1 MMKEKVNHL
10 FYTLTHPL
18 DGFYEIRHRDKGS
31 VPLALVI
38 LLIVSIAFCIDKRYA
53 SFTVNLTDVRNVKSL
68 LYIGSMILL
77 FFLFCIGNW
86 AVTCLTNGEGRMKD
100 IIIATGYGL
109 LPIPLLFI
117 PGTIISHFLAGD
129 EKVFY
134 TLFITIG
141 IVWALIMVICGNM
154 TVHNYTVT
162 QEILTLILTI
172 AAMII
177 MLFIMLLFY
186 SIFGQLVEFIKSLYT
201 EIIYRV

>member
-10 FYTLTHPL
+10 FYTFTHPL

>member
-10 FYTLTHPL
+10 FYTMAHPL
-18 DGFYEIRHRDKGS
+18 DGYYEIRHRDKGS
-31 VPLALVI
+31 VLLALGI
-38 LLIVSIAFCIDKRYA
+38 LLLAGIAFCIDKRYA
-53 SFTVNLTDVRNVKSL
+53 SFTVNVTDVRNVKSL

-109 LPIPLLFI
+109 FPIPLLFI

-134 TLFITIG
+134 SLFINLAI
-141 IVWALIMVICGNM
+141 IWAAIMIICGNM
-154 TVHNYTVT
+154 TIHNYTVT
-162 QEILTLILTI
+162 QEIITLVLTVV
-172 AAMII
+172 AMII

-186 SIFGQLVEFIKSLYT
+186 SIFGQIAEFVKSLYT
-201 EIIYRV
+201 EIIYRL

>member
-1 MMKEKVNHL
+1 MKEKIDHL

-18 DGFYEIRHRDKGS
+18 DGYYEIRHREKGS

-38 LLIVSIAFCIDKRYA
+38 LLLVSIAFCIDKRYA

>member
-1 MMKEKVNHL
+1 MMKEKINHL

-18 DGFYEIRHRDKGS
+18 DGYYEIRHRDKGS
-31 VPLALVI
+31 IVLAMVI
-38 LLIVSIAFCIDKRYA
+38 LLLTSIVFCIDKRYT
-53 SFTVNLTDVRNVKSL
+53 SFTVNDADVRNVKSL

-86 AVTCLTNGEGRMKD
+86 SVTCLTNGEGRMKD

-117 PGTIISHFLAGD
+117 PGTIISHFLATD

-141 IVWALIMVICGNM
+141 VAWAAFMVVCGNM
-154 TVHNYTVT
+154 TMHNYTVT
-162 QEILTLILTI
+162 QEIVTLILTVV
-172 AAMII
+172 AMII

-186 SIFGQLVEFIKSLYT
+186 SIFSQIVGFIKSIYT
-201 EIIYRV
+201 EIIYRL

>member
-201 EIIYRV
+201 EIIYRI

>member
-31 VPLALVI
+31 IPLALVI

-186 SIFGQLVEFIKSLYT
+186 SIFGQLVEFI
-201 EIIYRV
+201 

>member
-1 MMKEKVNHL
+1 MMKEKINHL
-10 FYTLTHPL
+10 FYTMTHPL
-18 DGFYEIRHRDKGS
+18 DGYYEIRHRDKGS
-31 VPLALVI
+31 VPLALAI
-38 LLIVSIAFCIDKRYA
+38 LLLTSIAFCIDKRYA
-53 SFTVNLTDVRNVKSL
+53 SFTVNVTDVRNVKSL
-68 LYIGSMILL
+68 LYIGSMVLL

-117 PGTIISHFLAGD
+117 PGTIVSHFLAGD

-134 TLFITIG
+134 SLFIGIA
-141 IVWALIMVICGNM
+141 IVWAVIMVICGNM
-154 TVHNYTVT
+154 IIHNYTVT
-162 QEILTLILTI
+162 QEIKTLVLTVI
-172 AAMII
+172 AMVI

-186 SIFGQLVEFIKSLYT
+186 SIFSQIVEFVKSIYT

>member
-1 MMKEKVNHL
+1 MMKEKINHL

-31 VPLALVI
+31 IPVALVV

-134 TLFITIG
+134 SLFITIG

-162 QEILTLILTI
+162 QEIVTLILTVV
-172 AAMII
+172 AMII

-201 EIIYRV
+201 EIIYRI

>member
-1 MMKEKVNHL
+1 MIKEKVNHL

-31 VPLALVI
+31 VPVALVI

-109 LPIPLLFI
+109 FPIPLLFI

-134 TLFITIG
+134 SLFITIG
-141 IVWALIMVICGNM
+141 IVWAVIMVVCGNM

-162 QEILTLILTI
+162 QEILTLILTV

-201 EIIYRV
+201 EIIYRI

>member
-1 MMKEKVNHL
+1 MMKEKINHL

-18 DGFYEIRHRDKGS
+18 DGYYEIRHRDKGS
-31 VPLALVI
+31 VPVALVI
-38 LLIVSIAFCIDKRYA
+38 LLIVGIAFCVDKRYA
-53 SFTVNLTDVRNVKSL
+53 SFTVNITDVRNVKSM
-68 LYIGSMILL
+68 LYIGSVILL

-109 LPIPLLFI
+109 LPIPMLFI

-134 TLFITIG
+134 NIFIYAG
-141 IVWALIMVICGNM
+141 VVWALIMVIMGNM
-154 TVHNYTVT
+154 VVHNYTVT
-162 QEILTLILTI
+162 QEILTLIFTI
-172 AAMII
+172 VAMII

-186 SIFGQLVEFIKSLYT
+186 SIFGQIVEFIKSLYT
-201 EIIYRV
+201 EIIYRM